1 MDTIFAVASGLQRAG
16 VSIIRVSGP
25 AALLTYK
32 NLTHRPVPPPRL
44 AVFGS
49 FRVPETHALLD
60 RGMMLYFE
68 KPNSFT
74 GEDVVEYHIH
84 GGAAVVRGFLDVLAR
99 QPECRLAAPGEFTRR
114 AFENGKIDLTAAEA
128 VADLIEAE
136 TEAQRVQALDQLGGG
151 LARLYEGWA
160 EKLKEILAHQE
171 ADIEFP
177 DEEMPAQISEKLRP
191 EITALIKEIRTHL
204 DDGHR
209 GERLRNGV
217 LIAILGA
224 PNAGK
229 SSLLNALA
237 RRDVAIVSEEA
248 GTTRDVIE
256 AHLDLG
262 GYPVILADTAGLRA
276 TDIKIEAEGI
286 RRARKLAERADIR
299 VVLFDGTQEPDAET
313 LAVMDENTIVVL
325 TKSDL
330 RHSGES
336 RNPAGQIPAFAGM
349 TLVKV
354 SSKTGDGFDMLLK
367 TLTEKVS
374 TLFTP
379 RSGPSLTRERH
390 RLALEETVTAL
401 ERSLSATLPELAA
414 EDLRLSLRSL
424 GAITGTVH
432 VEELLDR
439 VFKDFCIGK

>member
-1 MDTIFAVASGLQRAG
+1 
-16 VSIIRVSGP
+16 
-25 AALLTYK
+25 
-32 NLTHRPVPPPRL
+32 
-44 AVFGS
+44 
-49 FRVPETHALLD
+49 
-60 RGMMLYFE
+60 
-68 KPNSFT
+68 
-74 GEDVVEYHIH
+74 
-84 GGAAVVRGFLDVLAR
+84 
-99 QPECRLAAPGEFTRR
+99 
-114 AFENGKIDLTAAEA
+114 
-128 VADLIEAE
+128 
-136 TEAQRVQALDQLGGG
+136 
-151 LARLYEGWA
+151 
-160 EKLKEILAHQE
+160 
-171 ADIEFP
+171 
-177 DEEMPAQISEKLRP
+177 MPKQVSEKLRP
-191 EITALIKEIRTHL
+191 EITTLIKEIRQHM

-276 TDIKIEAEGI
+276 TESKVEAEGI
-286 RRARKLAERADIR
+286 RRARKLADESDIK
-299 VVLFDGTQEPDAET
+299 VLLFDSTQAPDPET
-313 LAVMDENTIVVL
+313 IAMIDTSTIVL
-325 TKSDL
+325 MTKSDL
-330 RHSGES
+330 
-336 RNPAGQIPAFAGM
+336 PTAGAFAFQ
-349 TLVKV
+349 TAIKI
-354 SSKTGDGFDMLLK
+354 SAKTNDGIDALLK

-379 RSGPSLTRERH
+379 RNGPSLTRERH
-390 RLALEETVTAL
+390 RLALDETIIAL
-401 ERSLSATLPELAA
+401 ERSLAAILPELAA